1 MAVGALADTSE
12 TVRTDDLSVEDRVVA
27 AALECFGRW
36 GIAKT
41 TAEDIAREAGVSR
54 ATVYRSFPGGKG
66 AILATVGHREIGRLI
81 DAVLGAVDDAPDLE
95 AMLTQG
101 IVTAAVELREHHALN
116 FLIRHEPE
124 AVLPYLAFDRLDTAL
139 TLTRTTCAPVVARF
153 VRPDVAAELVE
164 WATRMVL
171 SLTFAPGSIDPT
183 DPEHVG
189 RMVRRLLLP
198 GFADEMLTP
207 RPSTAVPSTPST
219 PVPRRA
225 EPPRKDTT

>member
-1 MAVGALADTSE
+1 MAVGALAADSTI
-12 TVRTDDLSVEDRVVA
+12 DLTVEDRVIA

-66 AILATVGHREIGRLI
+66 AILQAVGQREIGRLM
-81 DAVLGAVDDAPDLE
+81 ATVLAAVDGAADLE
-95 AMLTQG
+95 TLLVEG
-101 IVTAAVELREHHALN
+101 IVTAATELREHHALN

-124 AVLPYLAFDRLDTAL
+124 AVLPYLAFDRLDVALAL
-139 TLTRTTCAPVVARF
+139 TRATCAPVVARF
-153 VRPDVAAELVE
+153 VRPEVAAELVE

-171 SLTFAPGSIDPT
+171 SLTFAPGSVDPT
-183 DPEHVG
+183 DADQVR

-198 GFADEMLTP
+198 GFSDEMLAPLSSSSTTS
-207 RPSTAVPSTPST
+207 PSSTP
-219 PVPRRA
+219 
-225 EPPRKDTT
+225 KDKR